1 MKNRILDNW
10 ILKLASVVIAVAL
23 WIVALVINDPADS
36 RRMTNVPV
44 TFINTEVITENGKVF
59 EVLDGT
65 DTIRSITINATR
77 SVIDDLEDKDIRV
90 EADFSKMKLDNTVEI
105 KFYSDRHN
113 DSITFRP
120 SSSELKLSVE
130 NKTERYYS
138 LEVELIGEPKDG
150 YIIGNS
156 KLDKNRI
163 SVSGAASRVKNV
175 DRAIAVVDIT
185 DTSGDIFTY
194 ADIVLLDDNG
204 DEISREHLDV
214 NMKTVGTTVEIL
226 KTKTVPVIYESEGL
240 AAEGYVTTGEVTGE
254 VSELMI
260 AGKENLVSAI
270 TEIKVAGEE
279 LYFEDAE
286 EDVVV
291 EVDLDDYLPDGIIR
305 ADKQGNGRTNVT
317 VQIAPIIDKEYTIET
332 GRIRIENIPEGYS
345 VKPVLASAEVVVTVR
360 GSKHL
365 IDGLSA
371 ADLTGTFDVAA
382 WMQERGMSRLG
393 REEVYKVDP
402 AYELGEGLEVTAT
415 TPIEIISNV
424 LED

>member
-1 MKNRILDNW
+1 MKNRIFDNW

-130 NKTERYYS
+130 NKIERYYS

-150 YIIGNS
+150 YIIGSS

-204 DEISREHLDV
+204 DEISRDHLDV

-240 AAEGYVTTGEVTGE
+240 AAEGFVTTGEVTGG
-254 VSELMI
+254 VSELTI
-260 AGKENLVSAI
+260 AGKESLISVI

-317 VQIAPIIDKEYTIET
+317 VQIAPVIDKEYTIET

-365 IDGLSA
+365 IDGLTA
-371 ADLTGTFDVAA
+371 DDLTGTFDVAA

>member
-1 MKNRILDNW
+1 MKNRILNNW

-23 WIVALVINDPADS
+23 WIIALVINDPADS

-130 NKTERYYS
+130 NKIERYYS

-150 YIIGNS
+150 YIIGSS

-204 DEISREHLDV
+204 DEISRDHLDV

-240 AAEGYVTTGEVTGE
+240 AAEGFVTTGEVTGG
-254 VSELMI
+254 VSELTI
-260 AGKENLVSAI
+260 AGKESLISVI

-317 VQIAPIIDKEYTIET
+317 VQIAPVIDKEYTIET

-365 IDGLSA
+365 IDGLTA
-371 ADLTGTFDVAA
+371 DDLTGTFDVAA

>member
-1 MKNRILDNW
+1 MKNRIFDNW

-130 NKTERYYS
+130 NKIERYYS

-150 YIIGNS
+150 YIIGSS

-204 DEISREHLDV
+204 DEISRDHLDV

-240 AAEGYVTTGEVTGE
+240 AAEGFVTTGEVTGG
-254 VSELMI
+254 VSELTI
-260 AGKENLVSAI
+260 AGKESLISVI

-291 EVDLDDYLPDGIIR
+291 EVDLDNYLPDGIIR

-317 VQIAPIIDKEYTIET
+317 VQIAPVIDKEYTIET

-365 IDGLSA
+365 IDGLTA
-371 ADLTGTFDVAA
+371 DDLTGTFDVAA

>member
-1 MKNRILDNW
+1 MKNRIFDNW

-23 WIVALVINDPADS
+23 WIIALVINDPADS

-130 NKTERYYS
+130 NKIERYYS

-150 YIIGNS
+150 YIIGSS

-204 DEISREHLDV
+204 DEISRDHLDV

-240 AAEGYVTTGEVTGE
+240 AAEGFVTTGEVTGG
-254 VSELMI
+254 VSELTI
-260 AGKENLVSAI
+260 AGKESLISVI

-317 VQIAPIIDKEYTIET
+317 VQIAPVIDKEYTIET

-365 IDGLSA
+365 IDGLTA
-371 ADLTGTFDVAA
+371 DDLTGTFDVAA

>member
-23 WIVALVINDPADS
+23 WIIALVINDPADS
-36 RRMTNVPV
+36 KRMTNVPV
-44 TFINTEVITENGKVF
+44 TFINTEVITESGMVF

-105 KFYSDRHN
+105 KVYSDRHN

-130 NKTERYYS
+130 NKIERYYS
-138 LEVELIGEPKDG
+138 LEVELTGEPKEG
-150 YIIGNS
+150 YIIGSS

-163 SVSGAASRVKNV
+163 SVSGAASRVKAV
-175 DRAIAVVDIT
+175 DKAIALVDIT

-204 DEISREHLDV
+204 EEISRDHLDI

-226 KTKTVPVIYESEGL
+226 KTKTVPVVYESEGV

-260 AGKENLVSAI
+260 AGKESLISTIN
-270 TEIKVAGEE
+270 EIKVAGEE

-286 EDVVV
+286 EDVVI

-317 VQIAPIIDKEYTIET
+317 VQIAPVIDKEYTIET

-365 IDGLSA
+365 IDELSA
-371 ADLTGTFDVAA
+371 DDITGTFDVAA

-393 REEVYKVDP
+393 REEVYKVEP

>member
-23 WIVALVINDPADS
+23 WIIALVINDPADS

-130 NKTERYYS
+130 NKIERYYS

-150 YIIGNS
+150 YIIGSS

-204 DEISREHLDV
+204 DEISRDHLDV

-240 AAEGYVTTGEVTGE
+240 AAEGFVTTGEVTGG
-254 VSELMI
+254 VSELTI
-260 AGKENLVSAI
+260 AGKESLISVI

-317 VQIAPIIDKEYTIET
+317 VQIAPVIDKEYTIET

-365 IDGLSA
+365 IDGLTA
-371 ADLTGTFDVAA
+371 DDLTGTFDVAA

>member
-130 NKTERYYS
+130 NKIERYYS